1 MLQVIGRQLITPP
14 AAGSDVP
21 AAMRE
26 YLNLS
31 PGVDSD
37 TFLSALYLRAE
48 SIVVNRTGLTCLP
61 CTWKLFFTGTG
72 NSLRLP
78 FFPVASAGLLSSVA
92 TGFPPG
98 SVPDGVQPSFTLRPS
113 AGYYWDIV
121 FDHEITGNWTVQVDA
136 GYKEP
141 DHLPPAAEAAIFA
154 IAADLY
160 EHREAESEG
169 NLAESRAV
177 RMALDSLTF
186 LHAGGV

>member
-31 PGVDSD
+31 TGVDSD
-37 TFLSALYLRAE
+37 TFLSSLYLRAE
-48 SIVVNRTGLTCLP
+48 SIVVNRTGLTCLH
-61 CTWKLFFTGTG
+61 CTWQLYFSGNG

-78 FFPVASAGLLSSVA
+78 LFPVSAAALLSPA
-92 TGFPPG
+92 PDGFPVG
-98 SVPDGVQPSFTLRPS
+98 DGDGVQPSFTLRHA
-113 AGYYWDIV
+113 AGCCMELA
-121 FDHEITGNWTVQVDA
+121 FDRMIEGYWTVQVDA
-136 GYKEP
+136 GYAAGTM
-141 DHLPPAAEAAIFA
+141 PPAAAAAIFA

-160 EHREAESEG
+160 EHREAESEVSLTE
-169 NLAESRAV
+169 NRAV

-186 LHAGGV
+186 YHAGGV